1 MGFKTE
7 KELEDYL
14 TDSGQWAYKRK
25 LRTPAQLKKLSESI
39 ITEADKKPSGDMLRN
54 LLIEEMKSRDLDQD
68 ELRYMIRTK
77 PRATYPKAATDAQV
91 KYLKNN
97 FDKMKDNNKPFI
109 KKPKP
114 AAVDIPLPKIDFT
127 PIPTVA
133 SSMSPEDR
141 AMEQRFNQMMEQDR
155 KEKIRN
161 QNSGLAGLLGG
172 GSKLYE

>member
-1 MGFKTE
+1 
-7 KELEDYL
+7 
-14 TDSGQWAYKRK
+14 
-25 LRTPAQLKKLSESI
+25 
-39 ITEADKKPSGDMLRN
+39 
-54 LLIEEMKSRDLDQD
+54 
-68 ELRYMIRTK
+68 MIRTK

-133 SSMSPEDR
+133 STMSPEDR